1 MSSTLSRRPAIA
13 LGVAIATAG
22 ALIAPATAPASAE
35 STVAQVATIAQIQGA
50 SHTSPLQG
58 RQVRDVVGVV
68 TATSNTG
75 FYLQSTTPDDDPA
88 TSEAVFVYTRTRP
101 TVAVGDELSVD
112 ATVGEF
118 RPGGSS
124 GLANLTTTQ
133 LTSATIRVTGTGRPL
148 PAPVVLGTDRIA
160 PAQSVRADSPGDVET
175 SPVFDVRRNGIDFY
189 ESLEGMRVGVADAV
203 AVGPSNSYGEL
214 PVVPGRGVLAA
225 RTNAGGV
232 AYADYRLPNSQRVI
246 LDDPLLPAGAL
257 PQTNTGDRLPGISV
271 GVIDYSFGNTKL
283 LLTQVPAHRSGG
295 VQRETTQ
302 APRRDE
308 LAVAT
313 FNVEN
318 LAPSDPATKYAKLA
332 TQITTNLRAP
342 DVLALEEVQDNSGSK
357 DDGVVD
363 SSTTVRKLVD
373 AVKSAGGPQYQARW
387 IDPQDKTDGGQ
398 PGGNIRQVFLFRT
411 DRGAQFV
418 DRPGG
423 SATTPTQVVGRGS
436 ATRLSASPGRI
447 DPGNTA
453 WQSSRKPLVGEFRF
467 RGASYFVVANHFAS
481 KGGDQPLF
489 GRYQPPTRSS
499 ETQRHAQAASVRG
512 FADDLLAA
520 DPQARLVVLGD
531 INDFE
536 FSRTTDI
543 LVGRGRTA
551 LTDLPRTAPLRERY
565 SYVFDGNSQILDHIL
580 ISPSLSRTSWLPAN
594 RPYSY
599 DIVHTN
605 SNFHDQDSDHDPQ
618 IVRLRASR

>member
-1 MSSTLSRRPAIA
+1 MSSSLPRRPAIA
-13 LGVAIATAG
+13 LGVALATVG
-22 ALIAPATAPASAE
+22 ALATPVAPPASADPAA
-35 STVAQVATIAQIQGA
+35 AQVATIAQIQGKA
-50 SHTSPLQG
+50 HRSPLEG
-58 RQVRDVVGVV
+58 RQVREVTGVV
-68 TATSNTG
+68 TAVSNTG
-75 FYLQSTTPDDDPA
+75 FYLQSTKPDHDPA
-88 TSEAVFVYTRTRP
+88 TSEAVFVYTRTKP
-101 TVAVGDELSVD
+101 TVAVGDGVSLD
-112 ATVGEF
+112 ATVSEF
-118 RPGGSS
+118 RPGGAS
-124 GLANLTTTQ
+124 GLTNLTTTQ
-133 LTSATIRVTGTGRPL
+133 LGSATIRVTGTGRPL
-148 PAPVVLGTDRIA
+148 PAPVVLGKDRIA
-160 PAQSVRADSPGDVET
+160 PAQSVRSDAPGDVET
-175 SPVFDVRRNGIDFY
+175 SSRFDVRRNGLDFY

-203 AVGPSNSYGEL
+203 AVGPSNSFGEL
-214 PVVPGRGVLAA
+214 PVVPRRFVLAA

-232 AYADYRLPNSQRVI
+232 GYADYRLPNTQRLI
-246 LDDPLLPAGAL
+246 LDDPLLPAGSL
-257 PQTNTGDRLPGISV
+257 PDTNTGDRLPGVSV
-271 GVIDYSFGNTKL
+271 GVLDYSFGNSKL

-295 VQRETTQ
+295 VQRETTR
-302 APRRDE
+302 APQRSE

-332 TQITTNLRAP
+332 QQISTNLRAP

-363 SSTTVRKLVD
+363 SGTTVRKLVD
-373 AVKSAGGPQYQARW
+373 AIKAAGGPSYQARW
-387 IDPQDKTDGGQ
+387 IDPQDKKDGGQ
-398 PGGNIRQVFLFRT
+398 PGGNIRQVFLYRT
-411 DRGAQFV
+411 DRGVRFV

-423 SATTPTQVVGRGS
+423 SATEGTQVAGS
-436 ATRLSASPGRI
+436 GAATRLTASPGRI
-447 DPGNTA
+447 DPGNAA
-453 WQSSRKPLVGEFRF
+453 WDDSRKPLAGEFRF

-499 ETQRHAQAASVRG
+499 ETQRHAQAGVVRA
-512 FADDLLAA
+512 FADRLLAA
-520 DPQARLVVLGD
+520 DPKARLVVLGD

-536 FSRTTDI
+536 FSRTADI

-580 ISPSLSRTSWLPAN
+580 ISPELAGTWWWPLSHR
-594 RPYSY
+594 YSH

-618 IVRLRASR
+618 IVRLRAAR